1 MLQKLYVRN
10 ISDGDNNPAGGFVRG
25 IGIEINWQDGPL
37 KDPKTVPSDGPCED
51 RPESF
56 SPKCDI
62 RGPERYLQEYVEK
75 EGPRHNG
82 AFVEGVILAAVK
94 RLEFYQ
100 ASKFAC
106 PENAAALECLNKALI
121 HLWDR
126 TSRRVAAGTEGTH
139 KGA

>member
-10 ISDGDNNPAGGFVRG
+10 ISDENHNPAGGMVHG
-25 IGIEINWQDGPL
+25 VGIEIRWQDGPL
-37 KDPKTVPSDGPCED
+37 KDPNAKSADKEC
-51 RPESF
+51 PEAERV
-56 SPKCDI
+56 SPRLKRDAVY
-62 RGPERYLQEYVEK
+62 GGDNYVEP

-82 AFVEGVILAAVK
+82 AFVEGVILAAKK

-106 PENAAALECLNKALI
+106 PENADAISLLTKAIDVLEA
-121 HLWDR
+121 R

-139 KGA
+139 QGA

>member
-94 RLEFYQ
+94 RLSFYQ

-106 PENAAALECLNKALI
+106 PENADAINLLNKAIDILEA
-121 HLWDR
+121 R